1 MKTFTYVITEEQG
14 IHARPAGALVKEAKK
29 YRSHITLKNGDKAA
43 DATRLLAIM
52 GMGTQNGEEV
62 LVEIDGAD
70 EAEACQEI
78 KSFFEKNL

>member
-52 GMGTQNGEEV
+52 GMNWRYPYEPREIYPRGNGTTRSEP
-62 LVEIDGAD
+62 IYR
-70 EAEACQEI
+70 
-78 KSFFEKNL
+78 